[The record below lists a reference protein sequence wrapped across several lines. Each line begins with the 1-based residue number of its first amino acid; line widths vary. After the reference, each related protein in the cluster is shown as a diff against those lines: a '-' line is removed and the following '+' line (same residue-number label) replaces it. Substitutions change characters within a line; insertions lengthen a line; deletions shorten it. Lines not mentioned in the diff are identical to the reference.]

1 MLEKVGNMHG
11 QTESERNG
19 NYNKMLNG
27 KKSWYKKSTVPL
39 LSMAEERI
47 NDFEDRKV
55 EINQKWNKM
64 TKKKKKSDEREKSI
78 QELWDD
84 VKPSNTG
91 VSALLQGGERE
102 QGRITP
108 RDNAE
113 INDRQNPTNLKS
125 TENLE

>member
-1 MLEKVGNMHG
+1 MTLKTEKWKLTKNE
-11 QTESERNG
+11 T
-19 NYNKMLNG
+19 
-27 KKSWYKKSTVPL
+27 
-39 LSMAEERI
+39 
-47 NDFEDRKV
+47 
-55 EINQKWNKM
+55 KWQ
-64 TKKKKKSDEREKSI
+64 KKKKKSDEREKSI